1 MPTPA
6 TQDPGENRALLHTVA
21 RLHYLADLSQVK
33 IARQL
38 GLSTA
43 TISRLL
49 ARARA
54 EGIVRIEV
62 RDLSPPDALARD
74 IAGRLGLARVA
85 VCDVPAATLPGAL
98 ATPLAALLTEAGLGP
113 GSVLAIGW
121 GRAIRAVVRAGLPV
135 IPGLDVVAATGGLS
149 QEAPHF
155 QINEFVRI
163 AAEQTGGR
171 AHFVHAP
178 YLPAAGARDLFLSD
192 PAIAAP
198 VALWDRIDV
207 AVVGVGLPPALTPP
221 EASVATASEQGL
233 VAAAGDVIRH
243 YFDADGGILS
253 WEGSDRLIAVS
264 PAQLRKAR
272 LSIALASGEA
282 KAASIIGAARAG
294 LVSALVTDVRTA
306 EAILDRLDGR

>member
-1 MPTPA
+1 M
-6 TQDPGENRALLHTVA
+6 A
-21 RLHYLADLSQVK
+21 RLHYVSDLSQVK
-33 IARQL
+33 IAREL

-62 RDLSPPDALARD
+62 RDPGQPDALAAE
-74 IAGRLGLARVA
+74 IAARLGLARVA
-85 VCDVPAATLPGAL
+85 VADLPVAGLPGAL
-98 ATPLAALLTEAGLGP
+98 AAPLAGLLAQAGPGAGLGAGLGP
-113 GSVLAIGW
+113 GAVLAIGW
-121 GRAIRAVVRAGLPV
+121 GRAIRAVVGAGLPWL
-135 IPGLDVVAATGGLS
+135 PGLDVVAATGGLA

-155 QINEFVRI
+155 QINEFVRL

-207 AVVGVGLPPALTPP
+207 AVVGVGQPPALTPP

-243 YFDADGGILS
+243 YFDAEGNLLS
-253 WEGSDRLIAVS
+253 WEGAERLIAVS
-264 PAQLRKAR
+264 PAQLRRAR
-272 LSIALASGEA
+272 LSIAVASGA
-282 KAASIIGAARAG
+282 GKAAPVVGAARAG
-294 LVSALVTDVRTA
+294 LISALVTDLRTA
-306 EAILDRLDGR
+306 EAILERLGPA